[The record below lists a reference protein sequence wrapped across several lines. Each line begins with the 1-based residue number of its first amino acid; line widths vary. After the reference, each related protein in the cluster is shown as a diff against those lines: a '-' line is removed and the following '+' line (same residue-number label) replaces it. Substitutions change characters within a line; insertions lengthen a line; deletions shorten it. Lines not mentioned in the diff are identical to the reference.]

1 LAAQFRL
8 CLVGDAVAESPS
20 AVMQN
25 AALHACNIDGEY
37 ELRELQPAQLPGFLG
52 ELRAGVYLGCNVTKP
67 YKAALAA
74 ACDRLEGDA
83 DVLGV
88 VNTITV
94 DGGRLVGDNTD
105 VDGFELAL
113 SVEEMWPRPG
123 ASAIVF
129 GAGGAA
135 AAVSLALSRVP
146 VSRLAVCARR
156 PEAAQLLVARLR
168 PVVGM
173 ETLPWDRSALLPEL
187 ERADIVVNAT
197 TVGLAELPFSPHDLW
212 ISCTVAD
219 VRHRPRP
226 VDLVE
231 AARQTGHRASDGLE
245 MLLQQGMLSFTRW
258 TGCSPPWRE
267 VRSALMGAVSG

>member
-1 LAAQFRL
+1 
-8 CLVGDAVAESPS
+8 
-20 AVMQN
+20 MQN
-25 AALHACNIDGEY
+25 AALHACNIDGVY
-37 ELRELQPAQLPGFLG
+37 ELRDLQPAQLPGFLN

-74 ACDRLEGDA
+74 ACDQLDGDA

-94 DGGRLVGDNTD
+94 EGGRLIGDNTD

-113 SVEEMWPRPG
+113 SAEGMWPRPG
-123 ASAIVF
+123 CTAIIF
-129 GAGGAA
+129 GSGGAA
-135 AAVSLALSRVP
+135 AAVLLALSRVP
-146 VSRLAVCARR
+146 ASRLAVCARHR
-156 PEAAQLLVARLR
+156 DAAQQLVARLR
-168 PVVGM
+168 PVAAM

-197 TVGLAELPFSPHDLW
+197 PGGLADLPFSPHDLW

-219 VRHRPRP
+219 VRYRPRP
-226 VDLVE
+226 VDVVE
-231 AARQTGHRASDGLE
+231 AARQSGHRATDGLE

-258 TGCSPPWRE
+258 TGCTPPWRE
-267 VRSALMGAVSG
+267 VRSALMAAVAG